1 MASIPQA
8 HIYTRGER
16 VLHSHLGRYRSIGVF
31 VEHVEGLLERLQ
43 LVLPQLLVD
52 VERRCKGERRKKY
65 GDEVAERIERKKA
78 PLKWSFIPWG
88 FAPSGRIFK
97 RPFRG
102 SFFSPPQAILPRLMR
117 LPLRLLGWDALI
129 RGCPEFSLKLMFAC
143 DLSGHSLGLA

>member
-1 MASIPQA
+1 MLNVAA
-8 HIYTRGER
+8 KER
-16 VLHSHLGRYRSIGVF
+16 
-31 VEHVEGLLERLQ
+31 EE
-43 LVLPQLLVD
+43 
-52 VERRCKGERRKKY
+52 KKY
-65 GDEVAERIERKKA
+65 GDEVAERIERESTFKMVVY
-78 PLKWSFIPWG
+78 PGG